1 MFGELPILGW
11 FFCLLLRYAMIMMVK
26 KNYIIGEYP
35 DFV

>member
-11 FFCLLLRYAMIMMVK
+11 FSCLLLRYAMIMMVK
-26 KNYIIGEYP
+26 KNYIIEKIS